1 MIELTFG
8 ESSAGLLLYAGLGR
22 GDAEV
27 LALTLAL
34 DIGSIRGAEDDL
46 SVRDRTLASLFR
58 LFPEVAEQI
67 SAGNRKAV
75 GRLREAFAGGE
86 PVRAWLS
93 SCDPAE
99 VCGFLFLCKLAGQ
112 AEFPLAAVDVC
123 GAEGAD
129 GRRILSVGEVSP
141 EQLPELCGKEH
152 SVDLQTRLRCAARWQ
167 ELAAENAS
175 VRAFVNGRILGVPTD
190 FYDFALR
197 KFLPEGEFVVA
208 QVLGKALALL
218 PGVGDQWL
226 WQRLLTMCERG
237 ELEIVRLPEKDH
249 PYSGTMKKK

>member
-1 MIELTFG
+1 M
-8 ESSAGLLLYAGLGR
+8 
-22 GDAEV
+22 
-27 LALTLAL
+27 
-34 DIGSIRGAEDDL
+34 
-46 SVRDRTLASLFR
+46 
-58 LFPEVAEQI
+58 
-67 SAGNRKAV
+67 
-75 GRLREAFAGGE
+75 
-86 PVRAWLS
+86 RAWLS